1 MNIQYQATS
10 AIYNIQSELFPTKE
24 VLKNYYDWAEDL
36 EIKEIDVDDRD
47 YILRDVPEEFKSP
60 AYWAAYESGHSAGE
74 EEVASYLREFVS
86 DFLPAI
92 LAYGIRM
99 KNSQ

>member
-10 AIYNIQSELFPTKE
+10 VIYGVKSELFSTKE
-24 VLKNYYDWAEDL
+24 ALNDYYAWAEDL
-36 EIKEIDVDDRD
+36 VITEIDTDDRD
-47 YILRDVPEEFKSP
+47 YILRDVPEELKSSIS
-60 AYWAAYESGHSAGE
+60 WMAYERGHSAGQD
-74 EEVASYLREFVS
+74 EVASYMREMVS
-86 DFLPAI
+86 DLLPAI